1 VESFEGGEAEEKV
14 SQSLVT
20 KVEDV
25 TEPIIPAVEPP
36 AERTEG
42 KEVVKEAPAPPKA
55 EPEPVKAVE
64 TEKEPVP
71 APLPDI
77 KCPNCGTI
85 NDGAARRCYACGQR
99 RDEES
104 IKALETKKAE
114 RAAEEARK
122 EAERKAA
129 DERREAERAAEEAR
143 KEAERVSEEE
153 NAKPAS
159 NASEPQSSAED
170 KKPVSIRKIIK
181 RK

>member
-1 VESFEGGEAEEKV
+1 
-14 SQSLVT
+14 VT

-25 TEPIIPAVEPP
+25 SEPIIPAVEPP
-36 AERTEG
+36 AEKAEI
-42 KEVVKEAPAPPKA
+42 EEEVKEPAAQPPPKA
-55 EPEPVKAVE
+55 EPEPVKAEPKAVE
-64 TEKEPVP
+64 PEKEPEPVR
-71 APLPDI
+71 LPDI

-85 NDGAARRCYACGQR
+85 NDGAAKRCYACGQKL
-99 RDEES
+99 DEES
-104 IKALETKKAE
+104 IKALEAKKAE

-129 DERREAERAAEEAR
+129 EERLEAERRAEEAK
-143 KEAERVSEEE
+143 KEAERVAEEG

-159 NASEPQSSAED
+159 QPSEPRPPAEG